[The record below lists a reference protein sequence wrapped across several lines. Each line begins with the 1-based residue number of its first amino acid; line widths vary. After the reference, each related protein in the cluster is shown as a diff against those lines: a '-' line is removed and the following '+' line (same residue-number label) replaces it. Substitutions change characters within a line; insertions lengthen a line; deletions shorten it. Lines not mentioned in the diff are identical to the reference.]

1 MNVALPQRYTK
12 GAFVLAAG
20 DWTLMRVV
28 GVRPRQCS
36 DCVKG
41 LMGNVSYQR
50 EV

>member
-1 MNVALPQRYTK
+1 MNVALLQRHTK

-20 DWTLMRVV
+20 DWTLMSAA
-28 GVRPRQCS
+28 GVMAQCS
-36 DCVKG
+36 DCARG